1 MSAPEPRKRPEKEM
15 LRGEATRRRIKLAA
29 RKLFAIRGLDVPI
42 RDIVKT
48 AKQKNSGS
56 ISYYFHS
63 KDNLIKELIFDTAN
77 LLDEEHNRRLDE
89 AESAGGPSCIRDV
102 VDILIHSPTI
112 DSPGKVKDDY
122 GLRFL
127 NMAMINHRDLVFE
140 ALPRAFVRKREDSSY
155 CKGTTLSQKSAWFW
169 IKHTKHTIIF
179 YPVCEDTREL
189 MGSFRELLPSGVTL
203 RVREPLKIAEL

>member
-63 KDNLIKELIFDTAN
+63 KDNLIKESIFLTKSTTDVSTKR
-77 LLDEEHNRRLDE
+77 NRP
-89 AESAGGPSCIRDV
+89 AA
-102 VDILIHSPTI
+102 
-112 DSPGKVKDDY
+112 
-122 GLRFL
+122 
-127 NMAMINHRDLVFE
+127 
-140 ALPRAFVRKREDSSY
+140 RAAFATWWTS
-155 CKGTTLSQKSAWFW
+155 
-169 IKHTKHTIIF
+169 
-179 YPVCEDTREL
+179 
-189 MGSFRELLPSGVTL
+189 
-203 RVREPLKIAEL
+203 